1 MNTLVPRHWVG
12 IPWILMVED
21 DLDHAVMYRD
31 ALRHHGFDVTMAH
44 DGRTAL
50 KVAATLAHDVVLLD
64 LALPDVDGMQL
75 LDDLRS
81 DPVGAGVPVVVLSN
95 TNDPQVMEEA
105 YRRGAVAYYVKQ
117 DVPPMKLAGALD
129 DMLRAS

>member
-1 MNTLVPRHWVG
+1 MNAMVPRHWVG
-12 IPWILMVED
+12 IPWILIVED

-50 KVAATLAHDVVLLD
+50 KVASTVAHDVVVVD
-64 LALPDVDGMQL
+64 LELPDVDGLQL
-75 LDDLRS
+75 IDELRS

-95 TNDPQVMEEA
+95 TNDAQVIEEA
-105 YRRGAVAYYVKQ
+105 YRRGAAAYYVKQ
-117 DVPPMKLAGALD
+117 DVPPIKLADALD
-129 DMLRAS
+129 EMLRAS